1 MKTIRN
7 NTFETNSSSTHSITV
22 SNTHDWNYNL
32 PITVTPE
39 WYGEFGWEWETWSS
53 IEEKI
58 AYMIRC
64 LVSYDYTKKTL
75 QDKVKPIQ
83 ERLRN
88 LGIYFDLPTY
98 EEWEDGYVDHED
110 WYQAE
115 MEEIYNDDDTLLRFL
130 LSNNSYIE
138 GGNDNE

>member
-1 MKTIRN
+1 
-7 NTFETNSSSTHSITV
+7 
-22 SNTHDWNYNL
+22 
-32 PITVTPE
+32 
-39 WYGEFGWEWETWSS
+39 
-53 IEEKI
+53 
-58 AYMIRC
+58 MIRC

-98 EEWEDGYVDHED
+98 EEWEDGYVDHGD